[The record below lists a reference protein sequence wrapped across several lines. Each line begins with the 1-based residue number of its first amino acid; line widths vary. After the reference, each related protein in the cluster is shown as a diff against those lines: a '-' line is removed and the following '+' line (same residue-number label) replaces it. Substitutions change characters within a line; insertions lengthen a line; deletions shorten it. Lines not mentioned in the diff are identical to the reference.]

1 LLSSHVFEDDSM
13 IRTTLCLTGLAAL
26 LMTSAWQPAA
36 AASFD
41 CSKAE
46 AVDEKAVCAD
56 RQLNDE
62 DVEMAVL
69 YTRLKPLLGMGAR
82 GDMEDEQAAW
92 LKRRAA
98 CGADRACL
106 DNAYQERIQ
115 QLRKG
120 FEALSK
126 RGPL

>member
-1 LLSSHVFEDDSM
+1 M
-13 IRTTLCLTGLAAL
+13 IRNILCLTAL
-26 LMTSAWQPAA
+26 LVIAAWQPTQ

-46 AVDEKAVCAD
+46 APDEKAICVD
-56 RQLNDE
+56 RQLNDA

-69 YTRLKPLLGMGAR
+69 YTQLKPLLGMGAR

-98 CGADRACL
+98 CIADQACL
-106 DNAYQERIQ
+106 HKAYQDRIQ
-115 QLRKG
+115 QLRSG
-120 FEALSK
+120 FEALAK

>member
-1 LLSSHVFEDDSM
+1 MFEDGPM
-13 IRTTLCLTGLAAL
+13 IRNGLRLTGLSAL
-26 LMTSAWQPAA
+26 LIVAAWQPAG

-41 CSKAE
+41 CSKAK
-46 AVDEKAVCAD
+46 AADEKAVCAD

-69 YTRLKPLLGMGAR
+69 YTHLKPLLGMGAR

-98 CGADRACL
+98 CGADRACVGKTYY
-106 DNAYQERIQ
+106 DRIQ
-115 QLRKG
+115 QLKRG
-120 FEALSK
+120 FEALAK
-126 RGPL
+126 RGPV